1 MTPAKDW
8 LDLLRE
14 AVSVSSQAH
23 TARRLGVSRT
33 TVSLVLAHKYPGK
46 TDRVA
51 ARVLREFG
59 QVKCTH
65 TGQSIELTVC
75 VSYSNRRAPLNN
87 PLELSHWRT
96 CRTCPLRPVK
106 GDKHAQ

>member
-1 MTPAKDW
+1 VTPVKDW

-14 AVSVSSQAH
+14 AVDASSQTTVAQKLDV
-23 TARRLGVSRT
+23 ART
-33 TVSLVLAHKYPGK
+33 TVSLVLSGKYPGK

-51 ARVLREFG
+51 VRVMNVYG

-65 TGQSIELTVC
+65 TGQPISLTVC
-75 VSYSNRRAPLNN
+75 VSYTERRAPLNN
-87 PLELSHWRT
+87 PMELSHWRT

-106 GDKHAQ
+106 GVSK